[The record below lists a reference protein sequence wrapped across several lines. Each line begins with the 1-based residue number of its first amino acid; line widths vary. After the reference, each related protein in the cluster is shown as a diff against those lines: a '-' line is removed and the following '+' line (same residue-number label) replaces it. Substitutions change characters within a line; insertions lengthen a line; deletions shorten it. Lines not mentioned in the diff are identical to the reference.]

1 VTHSIEEAVTLSD
14 RVIVLKANPGRVVD
28 SVDLRGLPRPRR
40 ADAPTVRE
48 TVDRMYGLLA

>member
-1 VTHSIEEAVTLSD
+1 
-14 RVIVLKANPGRVVD
+14 VD

-40 ADAPTVRE
+40 ADSGPVRE